1 MNAHNV
7 RAILRIHILFLSSF
21 YHIALAIS
29 HVQQAGNNTVLHI
42 VATVLHIVA
51 TALGSFSAV
60 TLSI

>member
-1 MNAHNV
+1 MNAHKV

-29 HVQQAGNNTVLHI
+29 HVQQAGNNTL
-42 VATVLHIVA
+42 LHIVA

-60 TLSI
+60 ALSI